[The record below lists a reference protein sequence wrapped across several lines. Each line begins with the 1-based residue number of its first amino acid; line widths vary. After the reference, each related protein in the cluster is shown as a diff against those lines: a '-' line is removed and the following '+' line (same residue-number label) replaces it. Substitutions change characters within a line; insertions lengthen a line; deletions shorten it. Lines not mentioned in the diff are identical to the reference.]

1 MHETKTEPVTISR
14 RGMLKMT
21 TAAAVAGIASG
32 VMAQEERPA
41 APTAGMFAAAY
52 QNGQY
57 TLPDLPYAYD
67 ALEPHYDEQTL
78 RIHHAKHH
86 AGYVR
91 KFNDALSK
99 LENARQNNDFSTIQ
113 GLCAELSFNGSGHL
127 LHSLFWH
134 SMKPGGNN
142 DRMPDALRSAF
153 EQGFGSVEKALAQ
166 FTAATIAVEAS
177 GWGILAFEP
186 VSQKLITL
194 QCEKHQNLTIWGVVP
209 LLVCDVWEH
218 AYYLK
223 FQNNRKQWVDS
234 FMKLANWDF
243 AAQRLA
249 EAERTVNVLQRQGRG
264 GRRQQDSL

>member
-1 MHETKTEPVTISR
+1 MHETRTEPVPISR

-21 TAAAVAGIASG
+21 TAAAVAGITSS
-32 VMAQEERPA
+32 VLAQEERLETPA
-41 APTAGMFAAAY
+41 THTFAAAY

-57 TLPDLPYAYD
+57 TLPDLPYDYD

-78 RIHHAKHH
+78 RIHHDKHH

-91 KFNDALSK
+91 KFNEALSK
-99 LENARQNNDFSTIQ
+99 LENARQNDDFSTIQ
-113 GLCAELSFNGSGHL
+113 GLSAELAFNGSGHL

-142 DRMPDALRSAF
+142 DRMPDELKSAF
-153 EQGFGSVEKALAQ
+153 ETSFGSVEKGLAQ
-166 FTAATIAVEAS
+166 FTAATVAVEAS

-243 AAQRLA
+243 AAQRLG
-249 EAERTVNVLQRQGRG
+249 EAKRAVTVMQRRGRG
-264 GRRQQDSL
+264 GRRQDSL